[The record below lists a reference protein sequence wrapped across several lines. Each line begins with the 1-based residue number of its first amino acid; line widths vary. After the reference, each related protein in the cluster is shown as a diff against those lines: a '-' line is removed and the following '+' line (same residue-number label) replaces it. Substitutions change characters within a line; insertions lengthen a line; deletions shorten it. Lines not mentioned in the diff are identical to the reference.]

1 MPRAEVVR
9 ASYRPRKVRLLFVG
23 ESPPASGRFFY
34 HRDSGLYRAMR
45 DAFIAVDRTIDDE
58 NFLKRFQD
66 AGCYLVDL
74 CGRPVDDLD
83 PAPRRAACAAAV
95 PRLARTI
102 AELNP
107 DCIATLV
114 RSIEANVKSAAS
126 RASWDGPLLHLPYP
140 GRWIRHQRIFAEQ
153 LAPEIRKLLRQPSVP
168 PTCTQADHSLSALRN
183 RVASD

>member
-9 ASYRPRKVRLLFVG
+9 KSFRPRKVKLLFVG

-45 DAFIAVDRTIDDE
+45 DAFIAADQTINDE

-83 PAPRRAACAAAV
+83 LPQRRAACDAGV
-95 PRLARTI
+95 PRLAKTI

-107 DCIATLV
+107 ECLATLV
-114 RSIEANVKSAAS
+114 RSIEAGVKTAAS
-126 RASWDGPLLHLPYP
+126 RAAWDCPLLHLPYP
-140 GRWIRHQRIFAEQ
+140 GRWIRHRRAFAEM
-153 LAPEIRKLLRQPSVP
+153 LVLEIRKLLR
-168 PTCTQADHSLSALRN
+168 
-183 RVASD
+183 

>member
-1 MPRAEVVR
+1 MPRAEVAR
-9 ASYRPRKVRLLFVG
+9 KSFRPRKVRLLFVG

-45 DAFIAVDRTIDDE
+45 DAFIAVDRTISDE

-83 PAPRRAACAAAV
+83 PALRRAACNAAV
-95 PRLARTI
+95 PRFAQTI

-107 DCIATLV
+107 ERVATLV
-114 RSIEANVKSAAS
+114 RSIEADVKSAAS
-126 RASWDGPLLHLPYP
+126 RAAWDGPILHLPYP
-140 GRWIRHQRIFAEQ
+140 GRWIRHRKLFTDQ
-153 LAPEIRKLLRQPSVP
+153 LVPEIRKLL
-168 PTCTQADHSLSALRN
+168 L
-183 RVASD
+183 